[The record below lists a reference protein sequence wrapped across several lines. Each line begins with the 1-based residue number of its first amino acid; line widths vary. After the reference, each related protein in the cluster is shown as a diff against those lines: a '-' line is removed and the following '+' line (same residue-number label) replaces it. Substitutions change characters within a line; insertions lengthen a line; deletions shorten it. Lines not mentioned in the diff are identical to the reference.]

1 MRYGR
6 GLPLSF
12 STTEGLTF
20 ANSESRSRILATSAS
35 DRLDA
40 RFALSDSYASG
51 STAIRK
57 DSDRNM

>member
-20 ANSESRSRILATSAS
+20 ANSESRSRILTTSAS

-40 RFALSDSYASG
+40 HFALNDSYASG
-51 STAIRK
+51 SAATRK